1 MISPDMSAR
10 FPSGNCSEVRARL
23 YEILE
28 GQVAPNELAMNTG
41 FQLEWT
47 RVLTHKCSI
56 SPEVDL
62 SPKKFVFTVAFRSNI
77 ADNPGHLI

>member
-1 MISPDMSAR
+1 MISPYLFTR
-10 FPSGNCSEVRARL
+10 FPSGNCPEVRARL

-47 RVLTHKCSI
+47 RVIAHKCSI

-62 SPKKFVFTVAFRSNI
+62 SPRKFVFTVALRSNI

>member
-1 MISPDMSAR
+1 MNSPFMSAS

-47 RVLTHKCSI
+47 RVIAHKCSI
-56 SPEVDL
+56 SPQVDSDL
-62 SPKKFVFTVAFRSNI
+62 VT
-77 ADNPGHLI
+77 